1 MKAQAGQLLKR
12 LPGRVSA
19 QRSEGERF
27 VQALANGTMAV
38 ELYVPIQTDPQSP
51 HLQDE
56 LYFVISGTGDFVC
69 GHKRSRFGANTVL
82 FVPPVRCIASKT
94 SRLTSRLGSSFGGR
108 RGASPQAGPSVS
120 IRLTLNDLVRIE

>member
-27 VQALANGTMAV
+27 VQALANGTMSV
-38 ELYVPIQTDPQSP
+38 ELYAPIQTDPQSP

-69 GHKRSRFGANTVL
+69 GHKRSRFGPNTVL
-82 FVPPVRCIASKT
+82 FVPAGAVHRFENFSTDFATWVVFWGPQ
-94 SRLTSRLGSSFGGR
+94 GGE
-108 RGASPQAGPSVS
+108 S
-120 IRLTLNDLVRIE
+120 